1 MRTAAGVCWLCRRLL
16 CLREPRLR
24 EPLWSTSVRTPRC
37 PARAD
42 LYAALTAKLGP
53 DPLREDADAERV
65 WARMQASRKPVGL
78 VLMDQSMIAGIG
90 NIYRAEILFKARA
103 APGAHGKAR
112 PTRLSAPAQL
122 SKRQRGSARFEVGST
137 PGGPPGGRRACTP
150 SRRPARWTN
159 AGWAAG
165 RQAGVH
171 PEQAANTV
179 ERGAFERIWAHSVE
193 LLRRGFQSGSILTV
207 DPDEA
212 KRLGKPWT
220 RRRAPPAQPPALG
233 AGIRQLRQT
242 RGGAT
247 CSMASGCVP
256 CLSKPEEAA
265 TSTCT
270 RCTGSCPVS
279 PAMHPRCRGPQLTP
293 VSRRARGCGG
303 RETARRASCACAAHA
318 PRCRSLGA
326 APRLPAAPQV
336 HLQPGAL
343 RALRRRRAHVGH
355 GCAHLLRVPHLPAAA
370 GRGRAGRR
378 ARQGAGR
385 RVAGQGGQR
394 RPGRPVPPHGA
405 AACRSSSLR
414 EACLGVC
421 SGCLWRRSQS
431 RCAWRAVSRALLRR
445 QPVASCGSQAVR
457 RARVHARAASAST
470 ACGAARRAG
479 VQEPLRARAGRR
491 RGAGAAD
498 DRAAQGRA
506 ARARPPAGRPQGG
519 PGRALCRRARRGARS

>member
-1 MRTAAGVCWLCRRLL
+1 
-16 CLREPRLR
+16 LR

-220 RRRAPPAQPPALG
+220 RRRAPPVQPPALG

-242 RGGAT
+242 RGDAT
-247 CSMASGCVP
+247 YSMASGCVP
-256 CLSKPEEAA
+256 VPIKAGGSSKLDVYKMY
-265 TSTCT
+265 
-270 RCTGSCPVS
+270 RLL
-279 PAMHPRCRGPQLTP
+279 PRQPDY
-293 VSRRARGCGG
+293 
-303 RETARRASCACAAHA
+303 
-318 PRCRSLGA
+318 
-326 APRLPAAPQV
+326 APQV
-336 HLQPGAL
+336 PRAATDTGVEARPGLWRARNGTACVL
-343 RALRRRRAHVGH
+343 RVRRTRSPLPQHGGSAVTAGSAAGTSTTRRA
-355 GCAHLLRVPHLPAAA
+355 A
-370 GRGRAGRR
+370 
-378 ARQGAGR
+378 
-385 RVAGQGGQR
+385 
-394 RPGRPVPPHGA
+394 GA
-405 AACRSSSLR
+405 AAATCARGAWPR
-414 EACLGVC
+414 APAT
-421 SGCLWRRSQS
+421 RAPPAS
-431 RCAWRAVSRALLRR
+431 RCRPRPCWPPRAPRRWPPRRRPRWAAQARPACAPTWCSRMPVKQPARGMLGGVLRLLMA
-445 QPVASCGSQAVR
+445 QDPESLCVASRFTC
-457 RARVHARAASAST
+457 AAALA
-470 ACGAARRAG
+470 ACR
-479 VQEPLRARAGRR
+479 QL
-491 RGAGAAD
+491 
-498 DRAAQGRA
+498 
-506 ARARPPAGRPQGG
+506 
-519 PGRALCRRARRGARS
+519 